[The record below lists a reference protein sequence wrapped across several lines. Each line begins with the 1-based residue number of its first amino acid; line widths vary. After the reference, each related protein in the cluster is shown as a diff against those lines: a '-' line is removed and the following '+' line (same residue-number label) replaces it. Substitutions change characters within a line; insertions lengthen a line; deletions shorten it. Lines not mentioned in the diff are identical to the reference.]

1 MNFGVFLQKF
11 KASLKKQEGESVKK
25 LWGGRFT
32 KSAEEWVDEF
42 GASISFDQELVMED
56 ITGSIAHVTMLGKT
70 GILTDEEAEQIKKG
84 LEALKEKAYNDEL
97 NFLWH

>member
-1 MNFGVFLQKF
+1 MGIADKGAEHCSKQ
-11 KASLKKQEGESVKK
+11 QEGDSVKK

-56 ITGSIAHVTMLGKT
+56 IEGSMAHVAMLSKT
-70 GILTDEEAEQIKKG
+70 GIITEDEAQKIKTG
-84 LEALKEKAYNDEL
+84 LQQLKEKAA
-97 NFLWH
+97 